1 MGFLLHSLNYKT
13 TILYFK
19 IILVYLSSSVLVSI
33 DFDTKKINYKLYV
46 QTSEIINKCNIS
58 STLNNY

>member
-13 TILYFK
+13 TILDFK

-46 QTSEIINKCNIS
+46 
-58 STLNNY
+58 